1 MSKIQDVIKE
11 GEMRQGR
18 GGFPMEYLL
27 MALDVIADILGGV
40 VINDYQRSQDFE
52 EDAIEYCK
60 ETGWR
65 RPN

>member
-27 MALDVIADILGGV
+27 RALDVIADILVGIAV
-40 VINDYQRSQDFE
+40 NDYQGSREFE
-52 EDAIEYCK
+52 EDAIEYCE